1 MAPRKW
7 NNDMNKKNFVKAKV
21 SARVSPGESLRILR
35 DFQEMSQNQL
45 ASLSG
50 ISQSNISAFEN
61 GSKQIGRETAI
72 KFARALKVHPAII
85 LFPDYDVNSAA

>member
-1 MAPRKW
+1 MP
-7 NNDMNKKNFVKAKV
+7 KKDFVKAKV
-21 SARVSPGESLRILR
+21 RISVTPGESLRLLR
-35 DFQEMSQNQL
+35 ELQEMSQNEL
-45 ASLSG
+45 AALSG

-61 GSKQIGRETAI
+61 GSKQIGRDTAI

>member
-1 MAPRKW
+1 MDKR
-7 NNDMNKKNFVKAKV
+7 NFTKAKIRC
-21 SARVSPGESLRILR
+21 AITPGESLKILR

-45 ASLSG
+45 ASLTG

-61 GSKQIGRETAI
+61 GSKQMGRDTAI
-72 KFARALKVHPAII
+72 KLAKALKVHPAVI